1 MSAFERHAHVQ
12 DLLPAYALGAAD
24 ADEVSRVEEHLAE
37 CAECREEL
45 LRWRRAA
52 EELAGSAEPVA
63 PSPAVRERLLAE
75 IGAEGA
81 GGVGAPE
88 ERPVERSRPE
98 RRPGATTA
106 RGTRFRFAAVVAL
119 AAVALAALAWGLV
132 GQSRLRGEVEA
143 LQDEVAQLENRL
155 KVADAEVARSR
166 SELRSA
172 QAVLALLAGSS
183 PRQDVLLAGLETA
196 PEGYGR
202 LIVDPANRQAVLL
215 AGDLPPLPEG
225 RVYQLWSLSE
235 GTPAPAGIFETV
247 ADGTAIHRVENVP
260 EEAPDGWA
268 VTIEPAG
275 GVPQPTGP
283 MVLVG

>member
-1 MSAFERHAHVQ
+1 MSTADRHTQVQ

-24 ADEVSRVEEHLAE
+24 ADEARRVDEHLEE
-37 CAECREEL
+37 CAECRADL
-45 LRWRRAA
+45 LAWRRSA

-63 PSPAVRERLLAE
+63 PSPGVRERLLAE
-75 IGAEGA
+75 VVGGAAADRRDRPGRP
-81 GGVGAPE
+81 GGPEAP
-88 ERPVERSRPE
+88 R
-98 RRPGATTA
+98 GATTAA
-106 RGTRFRFAAVVAL
+106 RGTRFHLAAVVAL
-119 AAVALAALAWGLV
+119 SAVALAALAWGLI
-132 GQSRLRGEVEA
+132 GQSRLRGEVET
-143 LQDEVAQLENRL
+143 LEHQVAQLENRL
-155 KVADAEVARSR
+155 EVADVELARSR

-172 QAVLALLAGSS
+172 QAVLALLAGTS

-196 PEGYGR
+196 PGGYGR
-202 LIVDPANRQAVLL
+202 LIIDPENRQAVLL

-225 RVYQLWSLSE
+225 RVYQLWSLSD

-260 EEAPDGWA
+260 AEAPDGWA
-268 VTIEPAG
+268 VTIEPEG